1 MAYFPLFVD
10 LEGRTVLLIG
20 GGAVASRRTA
30 SLSDFGCSIMVI
42 SPELHQNLQEME
54 KSGRI
59 IWKRKAYEASDL
71 TAGKR
76 PFFVLAAGPEHVNQ
90 QVTADCKRLGIP
102 VNDASQKENCDFYF
116 PGLVKDGETVIGITS
131 GGGDHKLAAAL
142 SALVREFMRTR
153 REKENSSGRID
164 ESSGGRAGL

>member
-10 LEGRTVLLIG
+10 LEGRRVLLVG
-20 GGAVASRRTA
+20 GGTVASRRAA

-54 KSGRI
+54 KNGKV

-71 TAGKR
+71 TSEKR

-102 VNDASQKENCDFYF
+102 VNNASQKENCDFYF
-116 PGLVKDGETVIGITS
+116 PGLVKDGEAVIGITS

-142 SALVREFMRTR
+142 SALVREFMRAR
-153 REKENSSGRID
+153 REKEAGFARADGSCGV
-164 ESSGGRAGL
+164 RAGL